1 MMTEIRR
8 LTDPRDPLVRSAA
21 ALEKEALT
29 TAFSAAQLEESLE
42 NGCFVYFV
50 ALDSDVLAGIAGF
63 TCASGEAEL
72 INLAVAENKR
82 RQGIATELLRF
93 ACSEL
98 RKLGGERLFLEV
110 ASRNVG
116 AVRFYESL
124 GFETVGRR
132 KAFYR
137 NPTDDALLMAK
148 SI

>member
-1 MMTEIRR
+1 MAPS
-8 LTDPRDPLVRSAA
+8 DSLVASAA
-21 ALEKEALT
+21 ALEKSTLK
-29 TAFSAAQLEESLE
+29 TAFSAAQIEESLE
-42 NGCFVYFV
+42 SECFIYLV
-50 ALDSDVLAGIAGF
+50 ALEGESVAGIASL
-63 TCASGEAEL
+63 TCVSGEAEL